1 MIKSGKPPIQ
11 SADLIQSKKTICKEE
26 KMLTIYDLKKQ
37 TMLKAPEFFELTMGY
52 DTLSGVSFVG
62 SLRLLNKSCYRA
74 LSRLN

>member
-1 MIKSGKPPIQ
+1 
-11 SADLIQSKKTICKEE
+11 
-26 KMLTIYDLKKQ
+26 MLTIYDLKKQ

-52 DTLSGVSFVG
+52 DTLSGVSFVS